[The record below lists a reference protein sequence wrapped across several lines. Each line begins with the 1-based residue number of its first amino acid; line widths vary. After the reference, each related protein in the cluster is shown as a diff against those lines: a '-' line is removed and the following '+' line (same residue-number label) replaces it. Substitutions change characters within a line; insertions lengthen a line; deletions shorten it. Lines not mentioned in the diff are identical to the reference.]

1 MKELDVA
8 KMLVN
13 RSGVKIG
20 GLHRLSLNLSRSCG
34 STQSGV
40 TLIELL
46 ITVAI
51 LGILT
56 AVAYPSYQ
64 TYVARANRAEA
75 QGILMENAQLLERNY
90 TTANRYDT
98 LNSDGTGGA
107 PPIVAQS
114 PKPVSTAK
122 YTITAAYGAAPA
134 QTFTLTATP
143 TGSMTGDTCG
153 NLTFTNTGVKGT
165 SLGTVAD
172 CW

>member
-1 MKELDVA
+1 MKGIAV
-8 KMLVN
+8 
-13 RSGVKIG
+13 VKLIQRPVVVG
-20 GLHRLSLNLSRSCG
+20 ARLSSN
-34 STQSGV
+34 QSGV

-46 ITVAI
+46 ITVVI
-51 LGILT
+51 VGIL
-56 AVAYPSYQ
+56 AAIAYPSYQ

-75 QGILMENAQLLERNY
+75 QGILMENAQFLERNY

-122 YTITAAYGAAPA
+122 YNIAAAYGAAPA

-143 TGSMTGDTCG
+143 TGTMTGDSCG
-153 NLTFTNTGVKGT
+153 NLTLDNTGVK
-165 SLGTVAD
+165 LPAN